1 MARPEFSEVLIQRRR
16 DLGLTTAQASR
27 VLKLKEQVLI
37 SLEEGDF
44 ESIPKSGYAQ
54 GMVSSYARYLGLDA
68 REVVDMFLR
77 DLDAYEA
84 ETPQKRSQGNHRPT
98 QRGILSSQRTT
109 VDDSRRQLLPT
120 AGGRAGDM
128 GDFATTSPAQTRTN
142 SVALVSSS
150 RMRSQGRYEQSY
162 SRYEDDDYELVSA
175 PAANPRRMR
184 TQVSGDLERP
194 RRTQRSSQGNLQRSS
209 QRPSRRNSRGMHSTE
224 RISRS
229 RYTDEYEDDRV
240 SGEAT
245 RFEPAASPAGR
256 RSSHRIPKAQRPG
269 HASTQRRDSYGHR
282 GNGSSQRR
290 GDPSSRG
297 RSRQKQSV
305 GFEGALSF
313 ISESRALI
321 GVAALIIAILLMVVI
336 FMGVKS
342 CTNSSSS
349 KEREGI
355 PVSTTVS
362 STSTG
367 TISEIDHDTSQT
379 QEQGTAQTL
388 NPQAN
393 QTTQETQQ
401 TGISETG
408 DPQSQQLGGEVPT
421 QEPINAEEGGSRT
434 QDLGEV
440 ISTEVTVSV
449 MSGES
454 TWLEILQDGES
465 RIADQVLG
473 PWSETYDVKESLTIQ
488 ADNTAA
494 VSVFENGTSRSFENR
509 ASGVGSMTIK
519 VPTTTVDTMNTV
531 NSGNTDVDDTTSN

>member
-77 DLDAYEA
+77 DLDSYEA
-84 ETPQKRSQGNHRPT
+84 TTSHKNSRDNRRSM
-98 QRGILSSQRTT
+98 QRGILSSQRST

-128 GDFATTSPAQTRTN
+128 GDFATTSHAQTRTN

-150 RMRSQGRYEQSY
+150 RMRSQDRYEGSY
-162 SRYEDDDYELVSA
+162 SRYEDDDYELTSA
-175 PAANPRRMR
+175 PAANPRRVR
-184 TQVSGDLERP
+184 TQVSGDLTRP
-194 RRTQRSSQGNLQRSS
+194 RHS
-209 QRPSRRNSRGMHSTE
+209 QRGSQQGPQRGSQRGAQRNSHRIYSNE

-229 RYTDEYEDDRV
+229 HYTEEYEDDRV
-240 SGEAT
+240 AGEAT

-269 HASTQRRDSYGHR
+269 NAPTQRRASYGRR
-282 GNGSSQRR
+282 GDGSSQRR
-290 GDPSSRG
+290 GGSSSRG
-297 RSRQKQSV
+297 RSRQNQNV

-313 ISESRALI
+313 ISESRAII
-321 GVAALIIAILLMVVI
+321 GVAALIIVILLMVVI

-342 CTNSSSS
+342 CTDSSSS

-362 STSTG
+362 TTSTG
-367 TISEIDHDTSQT
+367 TINETGQDASQT
-379 QEQGTAQTL
+379 QQQGDAQAT
-388 NPQAN
+388 NPQADQTAQDAP
-393 QTTQETQQ
+393 QTT
-401 TGISETG
+401 TGVGES
-408 DPQSQQLGGEVPT
+408 QSQQLGAET
-421 QEPINAEEGGSRT
+421 SAQEPINTEEGGSQT
-434 QDLGEV
+434 QNLGEV

-473 PWSETYDVKESLTIQ
+473 PWSETYDVKESLTIS

-519 VPTTTVDTMNTV
+519 VPSSTIDTMNTV
-531 NSGNTDVDDTTSN
+531 ESGDTDVNTTTSN